1 MEATAEPVEMGWP
14 NIIVP
19 STTEDV
25 IEPVTSSNLMLMSSM
40 NPSTD
45 QTIDEPTNNMQDTT
59 GMAEV
64 LINNLDQVCN
74 ARAAVPFFGVG
85 LGQLFGITVVF
96 STTVTSTSTIT
107 STATTF
113 AQTNTFVIS
122 LCTPSPFPFTTCTN
136 SG

>member
-1 MEATAEPVEMGWP
+1 MEATAEPVEMGRAD
-14 NIIVP
+14 IIVP

-25 IEPVTSSNLMLMSSM
+25 MEPVTSSNLMLMSSM
-40 NPSTD
+40 NPPTD
-45 QTIDEPTNNMQDTT
+45 ETVEPSMQDTT

-96 STTVTSTSTIT
+96 STTITSTSTIT